1 MKEFITQL
9 CIVVGIGIVVIASG
23 VIVALLLDKIYIK
36 IMELREDRKNKK
48 ELKKCK
54 KKRAEEESSD

>member
-23 VIVALLLDKIYIK
+23 VIVALVLDMIFIK
-36 IMELREDRKNKK
+36 IMELKEDRKNKK
-48 ELKKCK
+48 
-54 KKRAEEESSD
+54 

>member
-23 VIVALLLDKIYIK
+23 VIVALLLDKIFIK

-48 ELKKCK
+48 
-54 KKRAEEESSD
+54 